1 MEVEDKVDDESLE
14 SLRLAEETQAAAG
27 ELPSDFQG
35 FSLHLSES
43 LGLEDQPG
51 PKPEEPKS
59 KLESFPAIEMNRLS
73 ERVKKYKDHALA
85 RKSKFNTSADRLR
98 DEGATGHETLI
109 GNGKL
114 AFVNGSPWHVLPQER
129 SRGPEEVLG
138 SLDAVWCFQVAHV
151 CLRGLG
157 CAFPVRSLHRDVV
170 STCLWATNTSTHV
183 YTRTHTHTYTY
194 TCVYSNTSY
203 TRTHMFVL
211 PLVPCLRLYIYYGA
225 LKNYISYI

>member
-183 YTRTHTHTYTY
+183 YTRTHTHI
-194 TCVYSNTSY
+194 
-203 TRTHMFVL
+203 
-211 PLVPCLRLYIYYGA
+211 YIYMCV
-225 LKNYISYI
+225 